1 MHLPVLS
8 SDCSRCSGLCCV
20 LLPFSRSD
28 GFGVTKPGGTPCA
41 NLASDDGCSIH
52 ATLRQDGWVG
62 CTRFECFGAGQH
74 VTQVTYGGASW
85 RDQADLGEM
94 AAVLSVVRS
103 LHEMLLHLGTAA
115 DRAPG
120 SVPDGLVEE
129 ILELDRADP
138 VTLLTSDVDHLYER
152 VGTVLD
158 AASLRVRSGSGSTAD
173 LTRADL
179 AGKDLR
185 RRDLRGATLRGALL
199 IRADLRGLDLHATDL
214 LGADLRDA
222 DVRGTDLSTTLFLTQ
237 PQLNAADGDATTEL
251 PEDLARPGH
260 WTRMRIALP

>member
-1 MHLPVLS
+1 MPVLS

-20 LLPFSRSD
+20 LLPFSGSD
-28 GFGVTKPGGTPCA
+28 GFGVTKSGGTPCA
-41 NLASDDGCSIH
+41 HLTGSDACGIH
-52 ATLRQDGWVG
+52 ATLRRDGWVG

-103 LHEMLLHLGTAA
+103 LHEMLLHLGTAG

-129 ILELDRADP
+129 ILVLDRADP
-138 VTLLTSDVDHLYER
+138 VTLLTADVDDLYSR
-152 VGTVLD
+152 VGATLAD
-158 AASLRVRSGSGSTAD
+158 ASARVRPASAD
-173 LTRADL
+173 DLAHADL
-179 AGKDLR
+179 AGHDLR
-185 RRDLRGATLRGALL
+185 GRDLSGASLRGATL
-199 IRADLRGLDLHATDL
+199 IRTDLRGLDLRDTDV

-222 DVRGTDLSTTLFLTQ
+222 DVRGADLSTTLFLTQ
-237 PQLNAADGDATTEL
+237 PQVNAATGDSTTVL
-251 PEDLARPGH
+251 PEGLDVPGH
-260 WTRMRIALP
+260 W